1 MRYVFLLLILFNLGC
16 QQQGGNYQIKTL
28 GEPADFSIFV
38 NQLNSDLA
46 KIGKDPLPNNIKYYA
61 WNEQGFS
68 SYNLDG
74 YCSKDSYGNPAVS
87 LNVDMNDIG
96 VSDYVMFVHEIG
108 HCVYGK
114 HHEDGGVNIMNAVR
128 SADMRSMFLDEP
140 TRLQLIKEMI
150 EN

>member
-1 MRYVFLLLILFNLGC
+1 MHS
-16 QQQGGNYQIKTL
+16 L

-46 KIGKDPLPNNIKYYA
+46 KIGHGPIPNDISYYA
-61 WNEQGFS
+61 WNEQGYS
-68 SYNLDG
+68 TYNLHG
-74 YCSKDSYGNPAVS
+74 YCSRDSSGNKAIS
-87 LNVDMNDIG
+87 LNVDMNDIT
-96 VSDYVMFVHEIG
+96 VNDYIFFVHEIG

-114 HHEDGGVNIMNAVR
+114 HHNESGIGIMNSVK

-140 TRLQLIKEMI
+140 TRLQLIKDMI